1 MKGFILRMVIT
12 AVALWVAIW
21 LVPGIEHSGPITSLL
36 GVAIVFGAV
45 NAVLKPLLTVLTCPL
60 IVITLGL
67 FTLVLNAMLLLATAW
82 VANKL
87 GFAFTVAGF
96 WPAFWGGMV
105 VGLAGTTIT
114 ILSGSQRE
122 LERA

>member
-1 MKGFILRMVIT
+1 MMIT
-12 AVALWVAIW
+12 AIALWLAIW
-21 LVPGIEHSGPITSLL
+21 LVPGIEHSGPVTSLL

-60 IVITLGL
+60 IVVTLGL

-82 VANKL
+82 VASKL